1 MMTKD
6 FDEGLFLEHSTD
18 KYKQETDDHQMDL
31 RNDLK
36 KRLELNKKHQVI
48 RNLRMILECKFVT
61 GTLYIKALL
70 LKIRLIKEVFISEI
84 EKGNETIIP
93 NDLSQN

>member
-1 MMTKD
+1 MTKD
-6 FDEGLFLEHSTD
+6 FDEGLFIEHSTD
-18 KYKQETDDHQMDL
+18 KYKQETDDRQMDL

-36 KRLELNKKHQVI
+36 KRKEFNRKLQVI
-48 RNLRMILECKFVT
+48 RNLRMILDCKFVT
-61 GTLYIKALL
+61 GVLYIKALL
-70 LKIRLIKEVFISEI
+70 LKFRLVKEVFIHEI